1 MNTVTLLQLHEKAI
15 KTLECID
22 KAKYRLEGANE
33 MVKHFNETKPSWADN
48 VLPFYYKRI
57 EANKA
62 VITRL
67 KLYYYTTLRLRI
79 EEAQERAF
87 KNQ

>member
-1 MNTVTLLQLHEKAI
+1 MNTLTLLQLHEKAI

-22 KAKYRLEGANE
+22 KAKDR
-33 MVKHFNETKPSWADN
+33 WADAEETIHYYN
-48 VLPFYYKRI
+48 THKPAWADSVLPYHKKRQ
-57 EANKA
+57 EVNKA
-62 VITRL
+62 IIRRL
-67 KLYYYTTLRLRI
+67 KLYYYTTLRQRI